1 MHLWEFGGVKTSVCW
16 KVIRSAVPVFSTSR
30 LVRRPQ
36 RGGDPVALSCCV
48 DHFLG
53 SLCPLRGEG
62 HCVALTDDDVNKQ
75 HMMMETVCPDGSGLF
90 QNDITS
96 TAFIWFVKLWLLKVI
111 NDWRRATDIV
121 LHVSASSAKLL
132 ICDSMLVCFKE
143 VLERF

>member
-1 MHLWEFGGVKTSVCW
+1 M
-16 KVIRSAVPVFSTSR
+16 
-30 LVRRPQ
+30 
-36 RGGDPVALSCCV
+36 ALSCCV

-96 TAFIWFVKLWLLKVI
+96 TALNGNEYPLFGLS
-111 NDWRRATDIV
+111 N
-121 LHVSASSAKLL
+121 SAKGYKRLKKSYRYCPSCL
-132 ICDSMLVCFKE
+132 SIQC
-143 VLERF
+143 